1 MEDIISIFKTK
12 ITSHYNEA
20 QANLIFTALEDAI
33 NFHEGQKRASGEP
46 YVIHP
51 IKVAEFL
58 CDLNMDHQVIIA
70 GLLHDVLED
79 THATYE
85 QLQTKY
91 GTQVA
96 DLVNGVTKISS
107 VTPQKK
113 LVQSTQTIRKML
125 FAMSED
131 IRVILIK
138 LADRYHNMKTL
149 DHLPPEKQL
158 AKAHESLEIYAPLAQ
173 RLGISWMKAELED
186 IALKYINFTAY
197 HHIVENLA
205 LRQNKR
211 EAFLKK
217 VSEILALQG
226 EKENLNFEIQTRAKH
241 IYSIYMKMKKL
252 KKDMDEMFDLNGV
265 RLICKTIPEC
275 YTILGM
281 VHALWP
287 PIEGRFKDYIA
298 MPKANLY
305 QSLHTTVMSID
316 GQLLEVQIRTRDMHL
331 QAEYGIA
338 AHWLY
343 KNELSHINSDKQEL
357 MIINKLKGWSLQ
369 ERDAKDFLHEIKEEL
384 LRDSIYVFT
393 PAGQIIELPKGA
405 TPLDFAYYI
414 HTEVGNHFIGA
425 RSQNGMLSIKSTL
438 QNTDIVEIL
447 TSKSA
452 HPHFNWLRIAR
463 TPRARN
469 KIRYWLAHNDKQL
482 NSTLATKKAKP
493 TNSTQPK
500 DEDKSTAIKKQSDV
514 VPTQTLAPIS
524 NLPST
529 QSYSD
534 NARLK
539 IKVGDEKNMMIK
551 MAGCC
556 HPSPGDPILGYV
568 SRGRGIIIHLKECN
582 NLAHISDLNERSIN
596 VEWDT
601 SQPRETFRLTVLS
614 KKIPDLFS
622 QVDNSIRK
630 LNGHLIQGRVEEIP
644 NGNLSATFLVE
655 LANGANLTKLKRS
668 IKNIPAILNIEV

>member
-12 ITSHYNEA
+12 IKEHYNQEETK
-20 QANLIFTALEDAI
+20 LIFVALDDAI
-33 NFHEGQKRASGEP
+33 LFHEGQKRASGEP
-46 YVIHP
+46 YVVHP
-51 IKVAEFL
+51 VKVAEFL
-58 CDLNMDHQVIIA
+58 CDLHMDYEVVIA

-79 THATYE
+79 THATYQ
-85 QLQTKY
+85 QLQEKY
-91 GTQVA
+91 GASVA

-107 VTPQKK
+107 ITPQKK

-149 DHLPPEKQL
+149 DYLPPEKQL
-158 AKAHESLEIYAPLAQ
+158 SKAHESLEIYAPLAQ

-205 LRQNKR
+205 LRQNRR

-217 VSEILALQG
+217 VSDILAQQR
-226 EKENLNFEIQTRAKH
+226 EKEGLEFEIQTRAKH

-343 KNELSHINSDKQEL
+343 KNEMNSIKSDKREL

-369 ERDAKDFLHEIKEEL
+369 ERNAKDFLHEIKEEL

-393 PAGQIIELPKGA
+393 PAGQLIELPKGA

-438 QNTDIVEIL
+438 QNTDIVEII

-469 KIRYWLAHNDKQL
+469 KIRYWLAHNEELLQQQTPIKKTKQ
-482 NSTLATKKAKP
+482 S
-493 TNSTQPK
+493 SITQFK
-500 DEDKSTAIKKQSDV
+500 DEEKLSHEKEEQNTPLTQQSPLTTFSD
-514 VPTQTLAPIS
+514 
-524 NLPST
+524 PS
-529 QSYSD
+529 
-534 NARLK
+534 RLK
-539 IKVGDEKNMMIK
+539 IRVGDEKNMMIK

-556 HPSPGDPILGYV
+556 HPSPGDPIIGYV

-582 NLAHISDLNERSIN
+582 NLAHISDLKERSIN

-601 SQPRETFRLTVLS
+601 ALPRQTFRITVLS

-655 LANGANLTKLKRS
+655 LATGNNLTRLKRS